1 MAVSLKKI
9 AGVKSIEEKQEER
22 EFILDWEASKRPR
35 VEDHTGYWYYEDLT
49 IAEAVQYHFGDE
61 LTTEHIPTLR
71 RILKLDTCL
80 TNEERTFIEGLIARI
95 EEDAKQAPTT
105 GVPTTEPQPDGTGY
119 RGWLAEC
126 WREWNSLEWVEI
138 DAYNSERLPLGARVR
153 AYMEGKDTREAL
165 EFLRVVAET
174 TGDMELTE
182 ILNKEEAKLNQQPN
196 SAPTETPALR
206 SELDKARTTIQ
217 VQQVRISELEALQA
231 CTPAPDVQIPNIEKV
246 QALETRIA
254 ELENENEY
262 LRDNQKKSKKG
273 QPQQRGLL
281 KLKACQRIGA
291 FAVLLEMIT
300 GKSVPILRA
309 DGAQNKE
316 LKALYSEV
324 TITDEAT
331 ATADINKI
339 QEQDHRITEVT
350 DKKIRTELTRLL
362 QALGIDEL
370 H

>member
-22 EFILDWEASKRPR
+22 QFILDWEVSKRPR
-35 VEDHTGYWYYEDLT
+35 VEDSTGYWYYEDLT
-49 IAEAVQYHFGDE
+49 IEEAVQYHFGDE
-61 LTTEHIPTLR
+61 LTVEHIPELQ
-71 RILKLDTCL
+71 RILELDTCL
-80 TNEERTFIEGLIARI
+80 TNEERTFIDGLIARI

-105 GVPTTEPQPDGTGY
+105 GVPTTEPQPEGTRY
-119 RGWLAEC
+119 RDWLAEC

-138 DAYNSERLPLGARVR
+138 DAYNSERLPLGERVR

-182 ILNKEEAKLNQQPN
+182 ILNKEEAKLNQQPT
-196 SAPTETPALR
+196 SAPTETPVLR
-206 SELDKARTTIQ
+206 
-217 VQQVRISELEALQA
+217 SELEALQA
-231 CTPAPDVQIPNIEKV
+231 CTPTPDVQIPNIEKV
-246 QALETRIA
+246 QALETRVS

-262 LRDNQKKSKKG
+262 LRDNQRKSKKG

-300 GKSVPILRA
+300 GKSVPIHRA

-324 TITDEAT
+324 TSTDEAT
-331 ATADINKI
+331 ATADINKL